1 MKTAW
6 TTHVVEAAD
15 GEMAIELPADLLA
28 QMGWDASTE
37 LWWDIDE
44 DGNVFLKKEKEDDES
59 SK

>member
-1 MKTAW
+1 MKTTW

-44 DGNVFLKKEKEDDES
+44 DGNVFLKKEKEDE
-59 SK
+59 